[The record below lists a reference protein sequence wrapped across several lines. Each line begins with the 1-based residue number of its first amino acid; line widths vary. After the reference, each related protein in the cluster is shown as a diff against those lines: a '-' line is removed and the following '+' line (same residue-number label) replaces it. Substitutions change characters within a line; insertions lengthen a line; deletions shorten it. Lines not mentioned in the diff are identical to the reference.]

1 MSIVPPRLNNDRRS
15 SRREPVPL
23 TSKVP
28 ALFSPAAVKAK
39 KDLSPRRKSSLISLG
54 QFAHNSPTFEDPN
67 PRSLA
72 SGSAWQASQQPTES
86 EAAQSRL
93 WLGSFKSI
101 PG

>member
-1 MSIVPPRLNNDRRS
+1 MSIAPLRLNNGSRS

-28 ALFSPAAVKAK
+28 ALFNPAAVKAK
-39 KDLSPRRKSSLISLG
+39 KDLSPRRKSRLISLG
-54 QFAHNSPTFEDPN
+54 RFAHNSPTFEDPN

-72 SGSAWQASQQPTES
+72 RSSAWLASHHPAES
-86 EAAQSRL
+86 EAGQSRL